1 MYLAGTNTYINLR
14 DIKNILIS
22 ADDQTQVVIYYLQG
36 GSLTINNPNKTSAQ
50 DLLKMLSEETAK
62 IQNYSR
68 G

>member
-36 GSLTINNPNKTSAQ
+36 GSLTINNPNKISAQ